1 MKTYSEMA
9 DSALR
14 RIAQQRSARKKRRKI
29 LTGCLAAV
37 IAVGMGVVWLD
48 PMFPPPTM
56 QAVTQPTVPA
66 PAHTEPIV
74 TSTPP
79 PSEENVGIDGC
90 YAAYSLEDLIQDAD
104 CIYQIRI
111 ESAQQL
117 PSDTAYHQTIQYQ
130 AQVTGIYRGDARPG
144 DTVSIYVEEPDCP
157 EGVALSTEDL
167 IAHFEIGDEA
177 VVFLTARDEQGQI
190 RYSVSGHSQGIY
202 RAHGGNMVCDAD
214 PGSSFPAETF
224 FHRISQA
231 PS

>member
-14 RIAQQRSARKKRRKI
+14 RIAQQRSVRKKRRKI

-37 IAVGMGVVWLD
+37 TAVGMGVVWLD

-56 QAVTQPTVPA
+56 QAVTHPTVPA
-66 PAHTEPIV
+66 PSPTEPIV
-74 TSTPP
+74 TSTPL

-117 PSDTAYHQTIQYQ
+117 PSDTAYHRTTQYQ
-130 AQVTGIYRGDARPG
+130 AQVTGIYHGDALPG
-144 DTVSIYVEEPDCP
+144 DTISIYVDEPDCP
-157 EGVALSTEDL
+157 EGVALSTGDF

-177 VVFLTARDEQGQI
+177 VVFLTARDEQGQT

-202 RAHGGNMVCDAD
+202 RAHGGDMVCDAN

-224 FHRISQA
+224 FHKISQA
-231 PS
+231 LS

>member
-14 RIAQQRSARKKRRKI
+14 RIAQQRSVRKKRRKI

-37 IAVGMGVVWLD
+37 TAVGMGVVWLD
-48 PMFPPPTM
+48 PMSPPPTM

-66 PAHTEPIV
+66 PSPTEPIV
-74 TSTPP
+74 TSTPL

-90 YAAYSLEDLIQDAD
+90 YAD

-117 PSDTAYHQTIQYQ
+117 PSDTAYHRTTQYQ
-130 AQVTGIYRGDARPG
+130 AQVTGIYRGDALPG
-144 DTVSIYVEEPDCP
+144 DTISIYVDEPDCP
-157 EGVALSTEDL
+157 EGVALSTEDF

-177 VVFLTARDEQGQI
+177 VVFLTARDEQGQT

-202 RAHGGNMVCDAD
+202 RAHGGNMVCDAA

-224 FHRISQA
+224 FHKISQA

>member
-14 RIAQQRSARKKRRKI
+14 RIAQQRSARKKRRKL

-37 IAVGMGVVWLD
+37 TAVGMGVVWLD
-48 PMFPPPTM
+48 PIPLPSL

-66 PAHTEPIV
+66 PAPTEPIV
-74 TSTPP
+74 TSAQP

-111 ESAQQL
+111 ESAQQF
-117 PSDTAYHQTIQYQ
+117 PSDTAYHRIIQYQ
-130 AQVTGIYRGDARPG
+130 AQVTGIYRGDALPG
-144 DTVSIYVEEPDCP
+144 DTISIYVEEPDCP
-157 EGVALSTEDL
+157 DGVALSTEDL

-177 VVFLTARDEQGQI
+177 VVFLTARDEQGQT

-202 RAHGGNMVCDAD
+202 RAHGGNMVCDAN
-214 PGSSFPAETF
+214 PSSSFPAETF
-224 FHRISQA
+224 FHKISQA